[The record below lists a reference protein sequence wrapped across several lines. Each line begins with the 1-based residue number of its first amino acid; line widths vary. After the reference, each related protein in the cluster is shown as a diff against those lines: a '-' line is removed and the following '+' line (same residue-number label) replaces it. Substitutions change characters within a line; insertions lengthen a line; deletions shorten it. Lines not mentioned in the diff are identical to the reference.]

1 MNTTKDNQD
10 MADRIADI
18 LVEDHV
24 ELMNESAKLRELADR
39 CIKAMLLLAEV
50 EPHLDEWNFPITLHE
65 RVTALCNEHFG
76 DVRPMTELNA
86 GIAE

>member
-1 MNTTKDNQD
+1 MNTHKDNQD

-18 LVEDHV
+18 LVEDHI
-24 ELMNESAKLRELADR
+24 ERMKALSDR

-50 EPHLDEWNFPITLHE
+50 EPHLDEWNFPVTLNE

-76 DVRPMTELNA
+76 DVRPMAELNA